1 MKLLH
6 RHKSQHHEAAH
17 RELQKMR
24 FRAQIDVHLWDYPMY
39 RVLSALGR
47 QPRLVSSAIAYLKD
61 RWPEWRALENPVER
75 RELMQRDWKLLVLLC
90 QDDSELAAEAL
101 GLSAIIFLLD
111 ENGNLDLTQ
120 EGEAEYRLQ
129 LSREID
135 ALPFFES
142 YFLRT
147 ADAWDLM
154 DQSV

>member
-1 MKLLH
+1 
-6 RHKSQHHEAAH
+6 
-17 RELQKMR
+17 
-24 FRAQIDVHLWDYPMY
+24 
-39 RVLSALGR
+39 
-47 QPRLVSSAIAYLKD
+47 
-61 RWPEWRALENPVER
+61 
-75 RELMQRDWKLLVLLC
+75 MQRDWKLLVLLC